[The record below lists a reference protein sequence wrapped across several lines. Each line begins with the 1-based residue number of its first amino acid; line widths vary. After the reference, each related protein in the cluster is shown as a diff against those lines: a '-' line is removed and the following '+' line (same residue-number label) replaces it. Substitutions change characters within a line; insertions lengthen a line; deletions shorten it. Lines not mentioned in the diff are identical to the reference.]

1 VNKWEVECRRP
12 QGSGPADISPAMF
25 KWIIQELRYKAK
37 IFNEANA
44 VSLYNGDVV
53 KSDSKVPK
61 SLKEALK
68 SAVSPLE
75 RIPDV
80 YKDYHPGS
88 DNKVIDLV
96 HPSLFPLIYGRS
108 RILPDKLVGLDNCL
122 EMIGLG
128 NIIPVPPEKESQ
140 HDAFPH
146 QYSATG
152 SPYSRKYQ
160 WLPCEVEFSGPN
172 EEVK

>member
-1 VNKWEVECRRP
+1 
-12 QGSGPADISPAMF
+12 MF
-25 KWIIQELRYKAK
+25 RWIIQELRYKAK
-37 IFNEANA
+37 IFDETKA

-53 KSDSKVPK
+53 KSDFQVPE

-68 SAVSPLE
+68 SAVVPLE
-75 RIPDV
+75 SIPEV

-88 DNKVIDLV
+88 DEKVIDLV

-108 RILPDKLVGLDNCL
+108 RILPDKLVGSDNCL

-128 NIIPVPPEKESQ
+128 NILPLPMEDESA
-140 HDAFPH
+140 HSGFPH
-146 QYSATG
+146 EYRSTG
-152 SPYSRKYQ
+152 SPYSRNYQ
-160 WLPCEVEFSGPN
+160 WLPCEVEFSNSN